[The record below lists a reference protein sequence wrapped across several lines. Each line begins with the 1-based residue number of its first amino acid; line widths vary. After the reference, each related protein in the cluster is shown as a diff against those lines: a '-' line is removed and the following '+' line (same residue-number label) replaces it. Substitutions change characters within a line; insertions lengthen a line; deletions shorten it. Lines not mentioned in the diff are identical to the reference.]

1 MASNCCADG
10 SAAAPRD
17 APSLQRSEVY
27 NVAAAND
34 PCRKPT
40 ECTMANKPIHFLTR
54 GIAALLLLVAA
65 QGVALAQSD
74 QQALVNKAERTL
86 SNFLRD
92 PDMTWLQQHLREAK
106 AVTIAPEVVKAGF
119 IFGGS
124 GGRAVTLARDP
135 KTGKWVGPAFY
146 TLATAS
152 VGFQA
157 GVSVSEVVTLVMT
170 EKGLNS
176 LLSPSAKLGG
186 DASVTAGPVGVGAS
200 SALLAD
206 FISFSRSKGLYGGLN
221 LDGTVVAISN
231 DWNGYYYKEGVLPP
245 DILIRSTVH
254 NEGANKLLEDV
265 TRAAG

>member
-1 MASNCCADG
+1 
-10 SAAAPRD
+10 
-17 APSLQRSEVY
+17 
-27 NVAAAND
+27 
-34 PCRKPT
+34 
-40 ECTMANKPIHFLTR
+40 MANKPIHHVAR
-54 GIAALLLLVAA
+54 AIAALLLFVAA
-65 QGVALAQSD
+65 QGVALAQSE

-135 KTGKWVGPAFY
+135 KTGRWGGPGFY

-157 GVSVSEVVTLVMT
+157 GVSVSEVITLVMT
-170 EKGLNS
+170 DKGLNQ
-176 LLSPSAKLGG
+176 LLAPSAKLGG
-186 DASVTAGPVGVGAS
+186 DASIAAGPVGAGAS

-206 FISFSRSKGLYGGLN
+206 FISFARAKGVYGGVN
-221 LDGTVVAISN
+221 LDGTVVSVSN
-231 DWNGYYYKEGVLPP
+231 DWNEAYYHRQGILPP
-245 DILIRSTVH
+245 DILVRMDAH
-254 NEGANKLLEDV
+254 NKGAAKLLADV
-265 TRAAG
+265 ARASGK

>member
-1 MASNCCADG
+1 MA
-10 SAAAPRD
+10 
-17 APSLQRSEVY
+17 
-27 NVAAAND
+27 
-34 PCRKPT
+34 K
-40 ECTMANKPIHFLTR
+40 KPIDYLAR
-54 GIAALLLLVAA
+54 GICALLLLVAA

-74 QQALVNKAERTL
+74 QQALVNKAEKTL

-135 KTGKWVGPAFY
+135 ATGKWVGPAFY

-170 EKGLNS
+170 DKAMNAM
-176 LLSPSAKLGG
+176 LSPSAKLGA
-186 DASVTAGPVGVGAS
+186 DASIAAGPIGAGAS

-206 FISFSRSKGLYGGLN
+206 FISFARAKGVYGGVN
-221 LDGTVVAISN
+221 LDGSVVSVSN
-231 DWNGYYYKEGVLPP
+231 DWNAAYYHKQGILPP
-245 DILIRSTVH
+245 DILVRMTAH
-254 NEGANKLLEDV
+254 EKGAAKLLGEV
-265 TRAAG
+265 GHAAK